1 MCHSS
6 DFFCNHLKTQ
16 KPFSAW
22 SCTKTCHGQDVAH
35 GLWFA
40 NAPYTSLGRIIC
52 SSHLVCPSCGVS
64 AINIRTC
71 RLHLPPPSNCPQ
83 GCGETWCDWISQ
95 PNHSSFSLPLPLHC
109 IQVLSGLSEFSSFL
123 GASCLQGAYTVV
135 CSRRRPPETSTACW
149 AVCLIL
155 IISMRMSICF
165 SYSDLSHFIQYQLHQ

>member
-71 RLHLPPPSNCPQ
+71 RLHLPPPPVTAPKDVERLDVIGYLNRTTVASLFHCL
-83 GCGETWCDWISQ
+83 CIVFRCSADW
-95 PNHSSFSLPLPLHC
+95 
-109 IQVLSGLSEFSSFL
+109 VSFL
-123 GASCLQGAYTVV
+123 PSWEL
-135 CSRRRPPETSTACW
+135 
-149 AVCLIL
+149 AVCREHTLL
-155 IISMRMSICF
+155 FVPGGGPPRPA
-165 SYSDLSHFIQYQLHQ
+165 LHVGQSV